1 MTNAAH
7 IPSAPTVLAIG
18 AHPDDIELG
27 CGATLLRHR
36 AQGHHVSLLV
46 MTSGTHG
53 PRLARSRMDE
63 QQDAA
68 DLLGAEVYWGGFQDG
83 AIPEGRAAIEV
94 IERVMEATGA
104 TVMYTHSP
112 NDSHQDHRATAAASA
127 AAGRRVKT
135 ILRYEAPS
143 TTAFAPSVFVDV
155 DGYVEGK
162 LDLIRAHLSQVIKNR
177 LVDLEAIEAMAR
189 YRGFSSRGRNAEA
202 FEVERLT
209 WDLGPAFN
217 EPAQIEALA
226 SVRTMPAD

>member
-1 MTNAAH
+1 MMAATNITLSGEHGFAPGSGLHQDRSRRATDRESGEGLTMTNAAH

-36 AQGHHVSLLV
+36 AQGHHVALLV

-53 PRLARSRMDE
+53 PRLERSRVEE

-94 IERVMEATGA
+94 IERVMKATGA

-135 ILRYEAPS
+135 I
-143 TTAFAPSVFVDV
+143 
-155 DGYVEGK
+155 
-162 LDLIRAHLSQVIKNR
+162 
-177 LVDLEAIEAMAR
+177 
-189 YRGFSSRGRNAEA
+189 
-202 FEVERLT
+202 
-209 WDLGPAFN
+209 
-217 EPAQIEALA
+217 
-226 SVRTMPAD
+226 